1 MDTHC
6 HLDLLEDTEADLAAA
21 RAAGIEAVVAV
32 GFDLESSCRAVAFA
46 QRCAPVAAA
55 GERASVTPARELSP
69 AASAREPA
77 LAASASARPCVF
89 ACVGLHP
96 HDAQTL
102 DDAMLAQLEELAAA
116 PGVVA
121 IGECGLDYYRERSP
135 RDAQRRAFSAQIA
148 LARRTGLTLVV
159 HTREAAGDTMAMLD
173 EEAAGLTVV
182 LHCFSLPDH
191 VDAANERGY
200 YQSFAGNVTYKNAA
214 DLRAAAARVRDDLLL
229 VETDAPYLSPVP
241 YRGKPNRPAWVVE
254 TAAVVAEARGW
265 TSQRTAAVTTAN
277 ARRAFCLPTSD

>member
-1 MDTHC
+1 
-6 HLDLLEDTEADLAAA
+6 LAVA

-55 GERASVTPARELSP
+55 RERASVTPARELSP

-77 LAASASARPCVF
+77 LAASASARPCGPCVF

-102 DDAMLAQLEELAAA
+102 DDAMLAQLEGLAAA

-182 LHCFSLPDH
+182 LHCFSLRDH